1 MIYQWFTVEKTAAM
15 CISMSSLL
23 PLSLERQTEQAFF
36 ACLLSPSSD
45 WLTSLWVTCYQAY
58 HWSHSGAFTLV
69 NAAGSCCVCSYR
81 RADTRFQSLTT
92 GCFWTLS
99 YTVLL
104 LVQVIAGQSANVGVT
119 SRVTVR
125 SLSKDELLLWSLNL
139 AWEMLHT
146 TFVLTIVPSFCL
158 FNRNFPPNNPS
169 AFSIFNSV
177 SPSWLTAGTRRF
189 RVRGRTPEVNKVVL
203 TALKYFIALI
213 SATIIS

>member
-1 MIYQWFTVEKTAAM
+1 MIYHKMIYKWFTVEKTAAM

-23 PLSLERQTEQAFF
+23 PLSGAAVF
-36 ACLLSPSSD
+36 ACLLSASSD
-45 WLTSLWVTCYQAY
+45 WLTALWVARCQAY
-58 HWSHSGAFTLV
+58 HWSRSGAFTLV
-69 NAAGSCCVCSYR
+69 NTAESCHVCSYS
-81 RADTRFQSLTT
+81 RAATRFQSLTT

-99 YTVLL
+99 YTVLM

-125 SLSKDELLLWSLNL
+125 SLSKDQPLLWSLNL
-139 AWEMLHT
+139 AWQMLHT

-158 FNRNFPPNNPS
+158 LKINFPPNNPS

-177 SPSWLTAGTRRF
+177 SPSLLTAGTRRF
-189 RVRGRTPEVNKVVL
+189 RVRGKTPEVNKVAL